1 MKKAKTFHHL
11 SKLTVFVSAFGTA
24 MGLTAASATEFNFG
38 KARLTIDSIASV
50 GMIMRASG
58 QDCMYVS
65 TLNGGCPDSIG
76 QSANINTD
84 DGNINFEQW
93 DIVSSPVKIVS
104 DFEMRWENWGAFA
117 RLRAYYDHTIYEEA
131 GQNDTRFGR
140 RPLTDNLR
148 GDDARNSARG
158 IDLLDAFVFTNF
170 DLGPIPSTVR
180 VGKQVI
186 NWGESLALQGGMNQF
201 NSIDVA
207 AVRTP
212 GAELREALL
221 PEESVYVN
229 LSLPENLSFEAF
241 YAFNWRET
249 ELDAV
254 GTFFSSNDLFGPGG
268 RYVNTVVPEQ
278 PPGAPENA
286 GTIYRARG
294 DRADDQGQYGAKLGY
309 WADWLNRGTEL
320 AAYFVNYHSK
330 LPILEYSNGAPPAI
344 DGALCAPAPS
354 CGLGTQFYRDA
365 YPEDIKYVG
374 GSFATT
380 VLGST
385 LAGEALY
392 SWNTPFQ
399 ISSGESLGA
408 RWLENGTGLPVTQ
421 LPYDDTPGAFPKGYF
436 REDVISAQISTI
448 TILNPSE
455 TLVRAIDADLFT
467 FITNWGFQYLPN
479 ISDARA
485 SVLSGGRGSEIT
497 HPNPIVQG
505 GLYNPAQPLVK
516 ADTFSHGY
524 RLIAVADY
532 NNAFDTP
539 WTLSPTVQ
547 WGHDFGTAA
556 GPIGPG
562 FIEDRKTVTL
572 GVNARQGNWLANLS
586 YTNSFGNT
594 FQNFTQDRDFIS
606 ASLSY
611 AF

>member
-1 MKKAKTFHHL
+1 MKTRMVCRLLAFA
-11 SKLTVFVSAFGTA
+11 SCVAFGGTA
-24 MGLTAASATEFNFG
+24 IATAASAEEYKFG
-38 KARLTIDSIASV
+38 KTTLSIDSIASAGV
-50 GMIMRASG
+50 IMRASK
-58 QDCMYVS
+58 QDCMYISV
-65 TLNGGCPDSIG
+65 LNNGCADGKG

-84 DGNINFEQW
+84 DGNVNFEQW
-93 DIVSSPVKIVS
+93 DIASAPVKIVS
-104 DFEMRWENWGAFA
+104 DFELRWENWGAFA
-117 RLRAYYDHTIYEEA
+117 RLRAYYDHVIYDRA
-131 GQNDTRFGR
+131 GRHDTDYGR

-148 GDDARNSARG
+148 GHDARNSARG

-170 DLGPIPSTVR
+170 DLGSVPTTLR

-201 NSIDVA
+201 NSVDVA
-207 AVRTP
+207 AIRTP

-229 LSLPENLSFEAF
+229 LSLPASLSFEAF

-249 ELDAV
+249 EFDAV

-268 RYVNTVVPEQ
+268 RYVNTVAPEQ
-278 PPGAPENA
+278 PPAGSPENI
-286 GTIYRARG
+286 GTIYRAEG

-309 WADWLNRGTEL
+309 WADWLNDGTEL
-320 AAYFVNYHSK
+320 SAYFVNYHSK

-344 DGALCAPAPS
+344 DGSLCAPAPS
-354 CGLGTQFYRDA
+354 CGLPTQFYRDA

-374 GSFATT
+374 SSFATT

-399 ISSGESLGA
+399 ISSGETLGA
-408 RWLENGTGLPVTQ
+408 RWLENGTGAPVTA
-421 LPYDDTPGAFPKGYF
+421 LPYDQTPGAFPKGYF
-436 REDVISAQISTI
+436 REDVISGQLSTI

-455 TLVRAIDADLFT
+455 NVVKAIDADLIT
-467 FITNWGFQYLPN
+467 FITNWGFQHLPN

-524 RLIAVADY
+524 RLIATADY
-532 NNAFDTP
+532 NNVLNTP
-539 WTLSPTVQ
+539 WTLSPNIQ

-562 FIEDRKTVTL
+562 FIEDRKTITV
-572 GVNARQGNWLANLS
+572 GVNARQGSWLAQVG

-594 FQNFTQDRDFIS
+594 FQNYMQDRDFVS